1 VDLAV
6 LWRSRR
12 WRRLRNLI
20 EGLPRNSAYVEAVAG
35 DEDLAMSLPEPSG
48 EHVERWS
55 EFSPEREMLM
65 VIADRVGE
73 LIRAQVAASG
83 GKPPKLAPLPRPVTA
98 SARVRQARR
107 WQQHQ
112 RLVAQLLPH
121 KAG

>member
-1 VDLAV
+1 M

-20 EGLPRNSAYVEAVAG
+20 EGLPRNSAYVEAVAA
-35 DEDLAMSLPEPSG
+35 DEELAATLPDAPG
-48 EHVERWS
+48 EQVERWS
-55 EFSPEREMLM
+55 EWSPERDTLV
-65 VIADRVGE
+65 VIADRIGQ
-73 LIRAQVAASG
+73 LIAAQVAAAG
-83 GKPPKLAPLPRPVTA
+83 GRPPKVAPLPRPTTA

-121 KAG
+121 KAS